1 MYRRR
6 LRKVLRRVSGGKVFR
21 FECPGVVWGWG
32 CFGDRGVVYEQARLV
47 LLLRDAEAICLKLCV
62 VLEEED
68 GNRTL
73 DGMTAGREGPVTL
86 VFWAITSPLTLYLFR
101 PLSLLSDQSLR
112 LLLICLRKI
121 SNDVT

>member
-6 LRKVLRRVSGGKVFR
+6 LRKVLRRVLAAKCFVSNAPVS
-21 FECPGVVWGWG
+21 CGVG
-32 CFGDRGVVYEQARLV
+32 CFGNRGVVYEQA

-62 VLEEED
+62 VLEEEG

-86 VFWAITSPLTLYLFR
+86 VFWAITSPLPFTFFDPYLYR
-101 PLSLLSDQSLR
+101 VTQSLR
-112 LLLICLRKI
+112 LSLICLRKI